1 MTSTAKSIFYY
12 SFYMLGMGL
21 SLLFIPNLMLGVFG
35 FPPTSDIWI
44 RVLGLFAFCAGMLY
58 FYCGRTNQIGFFR
71 ISVFERI
78 VFFLGMVGIV
88 LFMQA
93 DPMLALIGGVDL
105 FGAIWTAVTLRKKI
119 AGACLYLDF
128 P

>member
-21 SLLFIPNLMLGVFG
+21 SLLFIPNLMLGVFS
-35 FPPTSDIWI
+35 FPPTNDIWI

-88 LFMQA
+88 LFLPA
-93 DPMLALIGGVDL
+93 NPMLALIGSVDL
-105 FGAIWTAVTLRKKI
+105 FGAIWTAVTLRR
-119 AGACLYLDF
+119 
-128 P
+128 